1 MVPCKLATF
10 GYNNYLL
17 TVHKIYIQLSM
28 LFLTKLSDGLDC
40 RMQQLEQKRI
50 VVLKSISQ
58 NDASST
64 RNVKELHIDNYD
76 ERN

>member
-1 MVPCKLATF
+1 
-10 GYNNYLL
+10 
-17 TVHKIYIQLSM
+17 M